1 MKKETIQKRTSISND
16 LMHYIYKHIDTDINL
31 DELAE
36 TFFISKFH
44 LHKIFKETFGR
55 NIYETIK
62 SIRLQKA
69 STLLLT
75 NSSSTISNISLSCG
89 YSSQTSFMR
98 AFKKR
103 FSMTPKE
110 WRKGGDKRY
119 SQTLLISSPY
129 ASSSTASFEDIT
141 PSFVKMPVMH
151 AYYIRHTAYEKNIR
165 STWQK
170 LQVWLLSSDIKE
182 YTLLSLFHDNPAVTP
197 LVECQHVACV
207 SVKEELSDSD
217 KNTLPQLYISEGV
230 YAKFD
235 LEGKRGDILKFINWI
250 YHEWLPKSD
259 YVTTI
264 RPPYAIYRKH
274 HHLSEDERFDM
285 SFYLPVTL

>member
-1 MKKETIQKRTSISND
+1 MKKETIQKRISISND

-36 TFFISKFH
+36 TFSISKFH
-44 LHKIFKETFGR
+44 MHKIFKEIFGR

-69 STLLLT
+69 SSLLLT
-75 NSSSTISNISLSCG
+75 NSSSTISSISLDCG

-110 WRKGGDKRY
+110 WRRGGDKLY
-119 SQTLLISSPY
+119 SKRLLISSPY
-129 ASSSTASFEDIT
+129 ASCSTASFENIT
-141 PSFVKMPVMH
+141 PTFVKMPVID

-165 STWQK
+165 SAWQK

-182 YTLLSLFHDNPAVTP
+182 YTLISLFHDNPAVTP
-197 LVECQHVACV
+197 LEECQHVACV
-207 SVKEELSDSD
+207 SVKEELKDLD
-217 KNTLPQLYISEGV
+217 KNTLPQLYISQGV

-274 HHLSEDERFDM
+274 HHLSDDERFDI